1 MSGVVFDA
9 SVFITAYRR
18 RQPAL
23 LDPNL
28 YGGGPLYLS
37 SVVAQELYVGAATR
51 TRRRETDRLWRRF
64 EGVERLLTPTSAD
77 WREAGLVLSLIGERY
92 GYNKVGQGR
101 LTNDA
106 LLAFSARR
114 RGLTVITM
122 NARDFALLSQR
133 RPFLFAIVN
142 PNAPSGPRT

>member
-1 MSGVVFDA
+1 MRGVVFDS
-9 SVFITAYRR
+9 SVFIAAYRR
-18 RQPAL
+18 RQPGL
-23 LDPNL
+23 LDPSL

-64 EGVERLLTPTSAD
+64 EDVERLLTPTSAD

-114 RGLTVITM
+114 RGLTVVTM
-122 NARDFALLSQR
+122 NARDFALLSQH
-133 RPFLFAIVN
+133 RPFLFAIVD